1 MKAAI
6 VTITFALEE
15 TTDEERVDYPLF
27 FSEVGENIIESLPAD
42 WWKDPIESIH
52 IRSAKVTQVNVEA

>member
-15 TTDEERVDYPLF
+15 TTDEEIGDYSLF

-42 WWKDPIESIH
+42 WWDITETIH
-52 IRSAKVTQVNVEA
+52 IKSAKVTQVHVES